1 VGQGRARTIVE
12 KGRGKAGAQEEDT
25 GRRTEE
31 ARAEAGA
38 F

>member
-1 VGQGRARTIVE
+1 MGGKR
-12 KGRGKAGAQEEDT
+12 RGKAGAQEEDI